1 MGKYSCFSCGKVFTN
16 LQNLRRHYRNLHE
29 GRWYRCG
36 ICSSLLSSAS
46 GLSRHLRINHGIQ
59 VSAPKHKPPVLL
71 PTPPQPYYASRT
83 SIACLTTPA
92 VGGGESISGHRCQP
106 KVLPLCICPPQRRLR
121 PPYAYS
127 LPAVSMVKSTSLK
140 LYTLPGWSLPITYTA
155 KPRGFI
161 IQCVCTVLH

>member
-29 GRWYRCG
+29 GRRYRCG

-92 VGGGESISGHRCQP
+92 VGGGGGVYIRPSLSTKGPTAVH
-106 KVLPLCICPPQRRLR
+106 LPPAETSQTALCLFITRRLN
-121 PPYAYS
+121 
-127 LPAVSMVKSTSLK
+127 
-140 LYTLPGWSLPITYTA
+140 G
-155 KPRGFI
+155 
-161 IQCVCTVLH
+161 